1 MSAVHERAARLAARP
16 YAFSLTEGDDGVYTV
31 QVLELPGAISE
42 GDTPGEALAN
52 GRDALTGVIAAMLE
66 RGQEIPEPLETR
78 EFSGTTQLRMPPSL
92 HAHAVTL
99 ARRDNV
105 SLNRFLTTAVAH
117 YIGYRSA
124 VTAPVE
130 REEAIE
136 FLGWG

>member
-1 MSAVHERAARLAARP
+1 MSEVDERAAKLAARP

-42 GDTPGEALAN
+42 GGTPSEALAN
-52 GRDALTGVIAAMLE
+52 GHDALTGVIAAMLE
-66 RGQEIPEPLETR
+66 RRQDIPEPLEVR

-92 HAHAVTL
+92 HARAVAL

-117 YIGYRSA
+117 YIGYSSA
-124 VTAPVE
+124 ATGSTA
-130 REEAIE
+130 REEALAS
-136 FLGWG
+136 LG